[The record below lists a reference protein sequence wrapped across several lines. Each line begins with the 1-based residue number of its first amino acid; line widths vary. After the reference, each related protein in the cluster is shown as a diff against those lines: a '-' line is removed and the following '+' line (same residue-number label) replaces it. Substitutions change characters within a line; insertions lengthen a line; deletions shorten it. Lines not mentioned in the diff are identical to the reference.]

1 MIKYAGVTKDGSI
14 RPWWWR
20 GGPTDDVLHN
30 HILFYDLKILD
41 EFRLSKKKKSKSMDS
56 QMINKK

>member
-14 RPWWWR
+14 RPWWR

-41 EFRLSKKKKSKSMDS
+41 ELRLFQKKKKNVNLW
-56 QMINKK
+56 IRR